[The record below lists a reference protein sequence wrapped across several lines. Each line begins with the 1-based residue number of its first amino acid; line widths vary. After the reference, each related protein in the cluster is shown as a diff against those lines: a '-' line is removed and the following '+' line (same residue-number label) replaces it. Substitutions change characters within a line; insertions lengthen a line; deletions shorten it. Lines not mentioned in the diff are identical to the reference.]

1 MCSSYDRKSLAGDSN
16 TEISES
22 FMDIFLYQDEVQSL
36 GKETYFFKNAL
47 HLFFFQHL
55 LVLMFSCEF
64 CEIFQNTFF
73 YRIPPVAASEY
84 TLSGIFNFL
93 FKRSIESAGGEGVL

>member
-47 HLFFFQHL
+47 HLFL
-55 LVLMFSCEF
+55 
-64 CEIFQNTFF
+64 IT
-73 YRIPPVAASEY
+73 AA
-84 TLSGIFNFL
+84 LAGLNVFL
-93 FKRSIESAGGEGVL
+93 